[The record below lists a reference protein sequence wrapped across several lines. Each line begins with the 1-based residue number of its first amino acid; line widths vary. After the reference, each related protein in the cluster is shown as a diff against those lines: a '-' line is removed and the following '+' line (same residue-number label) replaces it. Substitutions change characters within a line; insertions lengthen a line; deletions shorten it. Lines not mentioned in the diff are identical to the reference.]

1 LHIKFFIA
9 AELKARR
16 IPVEVHVDVSQHIL
30 ICNPRKTINEA
41 FTNLLQNSFRIS
53 SHLKSPLAQIFE
65 SCVEFPLAQ
74 CISIWAHFISLA
86 LCHVQ
91 YPVSWECAGDWEGT
105 MFSLEKTMSKVV
117 VGGWIGLVPR
127 E

>member
-1 LHIKFFIA
+1 M
-9 AELKARR
+9 
-16 IPVEVHVDVSQHIL
+16 EVHVDVSQHIL

-41 FTNLLQNSFRIS
+41 FTYLLQNSFRIP